1 MAENLENVLSW
12 LDNSTPAENRPQEM
26 PAERAKQGGTIDNT
40 RQKENAP
47 AGALEGLGELQRKID
62 VRQAEKA
69 ALAAIFTQHSEN
81 TKATGKLQ
89 TDILKG
95 IEAGENIYKLF
106 LMAARALSM
115 TIGNPG
121 FYSMVEN
128 NIIAIYGGGLNE
140 PGALDL
146 EREQASARLERLT
159 AAEAQADNEDDRQR
173 IRKAIIRHRQRIQE
187 LEEAINKT
195 RSPA

>member
-1 MAENLENVLSW
+1 MAGNLENALSW
-12 LDNSTPAENRPQEM
+12 LNISDPAENRPQEK
-26 PAERAKQGGTIDNT
+26 PAERGKQSGVIDNT
-40 RQKENAP
+40 NKKENAA
-47 AGALEGLGELQRKID
+47 AGALEGLGGLQRKLD
-62 VRQAEKA
+62 QRQAEKA
-69 ALAAIFTQHSEN
+69 ALAAIFAQHNEN
-81 TKATGKLQ
+81 TKTTGKLQ

-121 FYSMVEN
+121 FYTMIEN

-146 EREQASARLERLT
+146 EKEQTRARLEKLT
-159 AAEAQADNEDDRQR
+159 AAEARAGNEDDRQR
-173 IRKAIIRHRQRIQE
+173 IRKAIIRHRERIQE
-187 LEEAINKT
+187 LEAAINKT
-195 RSPA
+195 RNPA